1 MTLNFLRTCLLLQSV
16 IFVSPLS
23 ATEIHFLRDVAPIL
37 NQRCSGCHGP
47 GRSDGDLRL
56 HTFDLLM
63 KAGASEAHT
72 VVAGKPEES
81 EIFRRITEVDD
92 SIRMPQKDEPLSAAQ
107 AEIIRQWIL
116 QGAKFDGEDRQRSFR
131 SQLPPAEHPVA
142 PEVYRVPIPIF
153 AVAWS
158 PDGSELAVGGFHE
171 VLIRSTTDGRLLRR
185 LQRLPQRIQAMRY
198 SADGRRLFVAGGTS
212 GDYGELTALDPTGG
226 DQRQVLATFEDIV
239 LGLSLSHAG
248 DRLAATS
255 ADRTVRC
262 FHVSD
267 GRMLWTSRLHSDF
280 VTSVAFSHDDRF
292 VATGS
297 KDFTVKVLNAND
309 GSLFTTYNGH
319 QRQFGSESGRFNIA
333 AIAFSEDSRL
343 AFSAGKGRS
352 IRVWEPEKAQQENGS
367 AADMEERFSNN
378 GHTRYFPHES
388 RHGIVQ
394 LRVTGQRLFACMG
407 EGIVKEYNV
416 LDQSHVRDYTAGHE
430 RCFAMDIH
438 AGSERLAAGTIQGTV
453 IQWETRTGNQL
464 LQFPG
469 LPILPS
475 QP

>member
-1 MTLNFLRTCLLLQSV
+1 MT
-16 IFVSPLS
+16 
-23 ATEIHFLRDVAPIL
+23 
-37 NQRCSGCHGP
+37 
-47 GRSDGDLRL
+47 
-56 HTFDLLM
+56 
-63 KAGASEAHT
+63 AGASDAPT
-72 VVAGKPEES
+72 VVPGKPEDS
-81 EIFRRITEVDD
+81 ELFRRMTEADE
-92 SIRMPQKDEPLSAAQ
+92 SIRMPQKDEPLSTAQ
-107 AEIIRQWIL
+107 TDLIRQWIL
-116 QGAKFDGEDRQRSFR
+116 QGAKFDGEDRQGSFQ
-131 SQLPPAEHPVA
+131 SQMPPREHPVA
-142 PEVYRVPIPIF
+142 PELYHVPIPIF
-153 AVAWS
+153 AMAWS

-171 VLIRSTTDGRLLRR
+171 VLIRSATDGRLLRR
-185 LQRLPQRIQAMRY
+185 LQRLPQRIQALRY

-212 GDYGELTALDPTGG
+212 GDYGELTVLDTASG

-239 LGLSLSHAG
+239 LGMSLSHAG
-248 DRLAATS
+248 DRIVATS
-255 ADRTVRC
+255 ADRSVRC
-262 FHVSD
+262 FQIND
-267 GRMLWTSRLHSDF
+267 GRMLWKSRLHSDF
-280 VTSVAFSHDDRF
+280 VTSVAFSHDDGF
-292 VATGS
+292 VASGS
-297 KDFTVKVLNAND
+297 RDFTVKVLNADD

-319 QRQFGSESGRFNIA
+319 QRQFGSESGRFDIA
-333 AIAFSEDSRL
+333 AIAFSQDSPL

-388 RHGIVQ
+388 RRGIVQ
-394 LRVTGQRLFACMG
+394 LGVSGQRLFACMG

-416 LDQSHVRDYTAGHE
+416 LTQTHVRDYSARHE

-453 IQWETRTGNQL
+453 IQWETRTGNEL